1 MALVAYGA
9 SDDSDLSEEEEEE
22 AKPEKV
28 TKNVLENG
36 HISDEEDEFFGGG
49 GDDFIPEKE
58 EQDVFSLIAKK
69 LPNVARMRKTKVAEV
84 EEVGPIPEKK
94 DYGVEIEQPP
104 AKKSKFIGK
113 EAKKTGPAKI
123 VLPSLTDFK
132 EEEEEALPS
141 VRVEP
146 SRSGSGLF
154 ALLPRPKNKN
164 YKMPARAPSL
174 PSSST
179 SSSSRVTS
187 TFLLRRP
194 GWTSSSSAVCRERV
208 SKWILC
214 PWAGQYCTHF
224 TLPCSCVLVSMMMC
238 LARCST
244 TILQKSTTVFCLGPC
259 VTMTL
264 PSPSRSST

>member
-94 DYGVEIEQPP
+94 DYGVE
-104 AKKSKFIGK
+104 
-113 EAKKTGPAKI
+113 
-123 VLPSLTDFK
+123 
-132 EEEEEALPS
+132 
-141 VRVEP
+141 
-146 SRSGSGLF
+146 
-154 ALLPRPKNKN
+154 
-164 YKMPARAPSL
+164 
-174 PSSST
+174 
-179 SSSSRVTS
+179 VTKHFE
-187 TFLLRRP
+187 FLLLF
-194 GWTSSSSAVCRERV
+194 GFLKFKIC
-208 SKWILC
+208 
-214 PWAGQYCTHF
+214 F
-224 TLPCSCVLVSMMMC
+224 
-238 LARCST
+238 
-244 TILQKSTTVFCLGPC
+244 
-259 VTMTL
+259 
-264 PSPSRSST
+264 